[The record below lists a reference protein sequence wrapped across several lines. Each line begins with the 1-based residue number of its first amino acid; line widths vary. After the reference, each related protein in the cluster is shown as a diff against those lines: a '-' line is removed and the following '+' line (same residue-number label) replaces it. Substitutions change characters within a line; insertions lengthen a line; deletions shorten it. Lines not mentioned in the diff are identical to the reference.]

1 VIEGMLGRWFDGTS
15 TSIHN
20 GSIII
25 TVVNVVDET
34 VICFWRDG
42 LSDGLNEGL
51 EESELVSGVD

>member
-1 VIEGMLGRWFDGTS
+1 MGRRLH
-15 TSIHN
+15 HN

-34 VICFWRDG
+34 VICSG
-42 LSDGLNEGL
+42 EMALSDGLEGL